1 MLKTMSYTRGSY
13 GGGRINFGGPKPV
26 EMGKEYVVQI
36 SEQGRQGDGVA
47 RIQGF
52 IIFVKDGKMGE
63 KTRIKITRVGDRS
76 ADAHVIAGAVEEKA
90 QAEATASVPEKN
102 GPETIETPVTQEKA
116 DLRDYKAPG
125 RRKDF

>member
-1 MLKTMSYTRGSY
+1 M
-13 GGGRINFGGPKPV
+13 
-26 EMGKEYVVQI
+26 EMGKEYVVQV
-36 SEQGRQGDGVA
+36 SEQGRQGDGIA

-63 KTRIKITRVGDRS
+63 KARIKVTRVGDRS
-76 ADAHVIAGAVEEKA
+76 ADAHVIAGAIE
-90 QAEATASVPEKN
+90 AEPQPEAAASVPEKN
-102 GPETIETPVTQEKA
+102 GPETVEVPVIPEKA

>member
-1 MLKTMSYTRGSY
+1 MSYTRGSY
-13 GGGRINFGGPKPV
+13 GGGRISFGGPKPV

-36 SEQGRQGDGVA
+36 SEQGRQGDGIA

-63 KTRIKITRVGDRS
+63 KTRIKVTRVGDRS
-76 ADAHVIAGAVEEKA
+76 ADAHVIAGAVEEKP
-90 QAEATASVPEKN
+90 QPEAASVPDKN
-102 GPETIETPVTQEKA
+102 GAETIETPVIKEKA

>member
-1 MLKTMSYTRGSY
+1 M
-13 GGGRINFGGPKPV
+13 NFGGPKPV
-26 EMGKEYVVQI
+26 EMGKEYVVQV
-36 SEQGRQGDGVA
+36 SEQGRQGDGIA

-76 ADAHVIAGAVEEKA
+76 ADAHVIAGAVEEEA
-90 QAEATASVPEKN
+90 QPDATASAPKD
-102 GPETIETPVTQEKA
+102 GSETVEPPVIQEKA

>member
-1 MLKTMSYTRGSY
+1 
-13 GGGRINFGGPKPV
+13 
-26 EMGKEYVVQI
+26 MGKEYVVQV
-36 SEQGRQGDGVA
+36 SEQGRQGDGIA

-76 ADAHVIAGAVEEKA
+76 ADAHVIAGAVEEKT
-90 QAEATASVPEKN
+90 QQEATASVPEKS
-102 GPETIETPVTQEKA
+102 GPETIETPVIQEKA